1 MTFYS
6 YMGEMPISAS
16 FIQSVYSEQQLL
28 FETFLMKKCFLVLVR
43 ITKSLTTS
51 RKKSFRLLTLH
62 GCHNLLI
69 CSIVLKGSERPNGQ
83 NLKEKFFENGM
94 KSNSKNRNLS
104 HCSITAGFLYV
115 FSFCPISISQP
126 IRSFHLSLLSNNAQ
140 GVPTN

>member
-104 HCSITAGFLYV
+104 HCSVNHCRFPLRLQFLPHINLSAYQKL
-115 FSFCPISISQP
+115 SFII
-126 IRSFHLSLLSNNAQ
+126 IK
-140 GVPTN
+140 

>member
-6 YMGEMPISAS
+6 YMGEMLISAS

-28 FETFLMKKCFLVLVR
+28 FETFLVKKKCFLVLVR

-69 CSIVLKGSERPNGQ
+69 CSIVLKGSERPSGQ

-94 KSNSKNRNLS
+94 KSNSKSRNLS
-104 HCSITAGFLYV
+104 HCSVNHCRFPLRLQFLPHINLSAY
-115 FSFCPISISQP
+115 QK
-126 IRSFHLSLLSNNAQ
+126 LSLIIIK
-140 GVPTN
+140 